1 MKQTITLLS
10 IIAVTLSALLYSSCN
25 KTNPTETIIERFTD
39 TIVRYDTVTHVNL
52 RIDTVVRLDYDTIIN
67 GVSFDVNEYEYKIND
82 SLLVGTIRA
91 TSAIKPIIN
100 FDYYVKSF
108 KVKDSVSVIKRDLS
122 GFYYGGSVIV
132 SPLLN
137 SAFIGASYMVKNG
150 DIIDLSIGKE
160 FSTNTNLI
168 KLGFKK
174 RF

>member
-1 MKQTITLLS
+1 MRQTIILLTL
-10 IIAVTLSALLYSSCN
+10 IAATLSVLLYISHN
-25 KTNPTETIIERFTD
+25 RKPIHTETVTRVTD
-39 TIVRYDTVTHVNL
+39 TIVRYDTIVHNNL
-52 RIDTVVRLDYDTIIN
+52 RVDTVVRLDYDTIIN

-91 TSAIKPIIN
+91 TSPIEPLIN

-108 KVKDSVSVIKRDLS
+108 EVKDSVHVIESDLR
-122 GFYYGGSVIV
+122 GFYYGGSVII

-137 SAFIGASYMVKNG
+137 SAFLGLGYMNKRG

-160 FSTNTNLI
+160 FATNTNLI

>member
-1 MKQTITLLS
+1 MRHTIVLLTLVATIL
-10 IIAVTLSALLYSSCN
+10 AVLLYISHN
-25 KTNPTETIIERFTD
+25 RKPVHTETITRVTD
-39 TIVRYDTVTHVNL
+39 TIVRYDTIIHNNL
-52 RIDTVVRLDYDTIIN
+52 RVDTVVRLDYDTIIN

-91 TSAIKPIIN
+91 TSPVKPIIN

-108 KVKDSVSVIKRDLS
+108 EVKDSVHVIKSDLR

-137 SAFIGASYMVKNG
+137 SAFIGVGYMYRKG
-150 DIIDLSIGKE
+150 DFLNISIGKD
-160 FSTNTNLI
+160 FATNTNLL
-168 KLGFKK
+168 KVGYKK